1 MTEEVNV
8 QGKVI
13 VTTSQGT
20 KKEAEANVAGSQA
33 DPVVQNERDLPVRRF
48 GEADYSKVGLTFGLT
63 KSLGNFEFA
72 RIDVTIEDFC
82 AVDKKVEALDQIKKL
97 ASEYVY
103 KEAQAIDAYKAEK
116 AAPKKEKLG
125 I

>member
-20 KKEAEANVAGSQA
+20 KKEAEANVAGSNA
-33 DPVVQNERDLPVRRF
+33 DPVVQIERDLPVRRF

-72 RIDVTIEDFC
+72 RIDVSIEDFC
-82 AVDKKVEALDQIKKL
+82 AVDKKVETLDQIKKL
-97 ASEYVY
+97 TSEYVY

-116 AAPKKEKLG
+116 ANPKKEKLG